1 MCLPLAAGAAAGAGT
16 ISSLQIAGMA
26 ISAMSAIQ
34 SYQAQSAMYKA
45 QQAQNNQTRLLAAR
59 AMLDQTRQL
68 SLRREQERGAAI
80 DKTMQSNIEA
90 AKLKGRVVASA
101 GEAGVSGGIVSTLL
115 RDVERTRLRNV
126 DTINRNFENVDQQL
140 DMEREGL
147 YTQAKSRI
155 NNMPIAQKPS
165 MLAAGLQIGGG
176 MLDAYSNFADF
187 KSDSVFQ
194 NNKTLSTGSS
204 TPASSNKPIFT

>member
-1 MCLPLAAGAAAGAGT
+1 
-16 ISSLQIAGMA
+16 
-26 ISAMSAIQ
+26 
-34 SYQAQSAMYKA
+34 
-45 QQAQNNQTRLLAAR
+45 
-59 AMLDQTRQL
+59 
-68 SLRREQERGAAI
+68 
-80 DKTMQSNIEA
+80 MQSNIEA

-115 RDVERTRLRNV
+115 RDVERTRLKNV

-187 KSDSVFQ
+187 KSDSVFK
-194 NNKTLSTGSS
+194 NNKSLNTG
-204 TPASSNKPIFT
+204 ASAPTVIGV

>member
-1 MCLPLAAGAAAGAGT
+1 
-16 ISSLQIAGMA
+16 
-26 ISAMSAIQ
+26 
-34 SYQAQSAMYKA
+34 
-45 QQAQNNQTRLLAAR
+45 
-59 AMLDQTRQL
+59 
-68 SLRREQERGAAI
+68 
-80 DKTMQSNIEA
+80 MQSNIEA

-115 RDVERTRLRNV
+115 RDVERTRLKNV

-176 MLDAYSNFADF
+176 ILDAYMFLL
-187 KSDSVFQ
+187 
-194 NNKTLSTGSS
+194 TLSQTLYLRI
-204 TPASSNKPIFT
+204 TNH